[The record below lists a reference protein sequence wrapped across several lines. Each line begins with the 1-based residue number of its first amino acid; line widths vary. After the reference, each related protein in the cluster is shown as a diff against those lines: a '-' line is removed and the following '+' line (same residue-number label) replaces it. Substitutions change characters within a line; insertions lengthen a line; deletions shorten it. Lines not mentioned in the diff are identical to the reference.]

1 VIGGE
6 EWSFKMIGTVAR
18 KEIISNLVSYK
29 FFIVI
34 LLTSVLIFTSFFI
47 MHRDYKQRLSD
58 YHIIKPKPN
67 EPIAVIPP
75 NPLSMFANGLED
87 AMTRSFEVSR
97 IGVETR
103 AGQSSGNIIFSFFT
117 SPDFLYIVR
126 VVLSLVAL
134 LFGFDQ
140 ISREKEQG
148 TLRLMLANSI
158 PRSKMLAGK
167 WIGNFLSLSI
177 PFLLVTLL
185 GFALLNLDSDIY
197 FSPGNLVRF
206 VFMLAVT
213 LIYMA
218 LFLSL
223 GIFISTLTKKAASSI
238 VILLFIW
245 ALFVFV
251 IPNLGTLLARKMVD
265 VPSVRA
271 LSEKKEQIWTRE
283 VLLRIMDGREGKK
296 TGVSRFQAIHNEMDK
311 LEEDYRN
318 KFNRLIGLSKNINR
332 ISPVASFIYA
342 LTDIAGTGIGEE
354 GHFKTEIIR
363 YKNRA
368 FLDIV
373 SDNAEYSP
381 FNYQYRSLSQILA
394 KGTLF
399 DIAWLVFFNIFFF
412 ALSYFSFVKYDVR

>member
-1 VIGGE
+1 
-6 EWSFKMIGTVAR
+6 
-18 KEIISNLVSYK
+18 
-29 FFIVI
+29 
-34 LLTSVLIFTSFFI
+34 
-47 MHRDYKQRLSD
+47 
-58 YHIIKPKPN
+58 
-67 EPIAVIPP
+67 
-75 NPLSMFANGLED
+75 
-87 AMTRSFEVSR
+87 
-97 IGVETR
+97 
-103 AGQSSGNIIFSFFT
+103 
-117 SPDFLYIVR
+117 
-126 VVLSLVAL
+126 
-134 LFGFDQ
+134 
-140 ISREKEQG
+140 
-148 TLRLMLANSI
+148 
-158 PRSKMLAGK
+158 
-167 WIGNFLSLSI
+167 
-177 PFLLVTLL
+177 
-185 GFALLNLDSDIY
+185 
-197 FSPGNLVRF
+197 
-206 VFMLAVT
+206 
-213 LIYMA
+213 
-218 LFLSL
+218 
-223 GIFISTLTKKAASSI
+223 
-238 VILLFIW
+238 
-245 ALFVFV
+245 
-251 IPNLGTLLARKMVD
+251 MVD

-296 TGVSRFQAIHNEMDK
+296 TGASRFQAIHNEMDK

-381 FNYQYRSLSQILA
+381 FNYQYRSLSQIFA